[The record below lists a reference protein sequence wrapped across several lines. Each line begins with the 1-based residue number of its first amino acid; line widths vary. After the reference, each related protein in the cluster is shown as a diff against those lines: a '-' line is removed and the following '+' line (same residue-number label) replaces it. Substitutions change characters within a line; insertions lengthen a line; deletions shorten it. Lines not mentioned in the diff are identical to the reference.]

1 MEIKCQKLQG
11 DFKFAHLHY
20 TNALNYQVNGVIVI
34 NTEASYYI
42 PVPLPIHGCLS
53 KDTQECTIH
62 CQFTLFAVH
71 LTLVARYRTKLD
83 LKGSEEQQH
92 ANKHTIISRNACIQ
106 THRHPQNNQ
115 SYPFMNA
122 IEFVHTQ
129 L

>member
-62 CQFTLFAVH
+62 CQFMYTTH
-71 LTLVARYRTKLD
+71 CTPNTGGRIHDMLD
-83 LKGSEEQQH
+83 STGSEEQQN
-92 ANKHTIISRNACIQ
+92 ANKHTIISHTKKCIHSNTQ
-106 THRHPQNNQ
+106 T
-115 SYPFMNA
+115 ST
-122 IEFVHTQ
+122 E
-129 L
+129 